1 MPNTDTSADMARIA
15 ENPKKTFVAI
25 PNRMEHHPSALSGRR
40 GGCGY
45 HSPLGDRVQQ
55 ATTMKRVFPPLC
67 IAALVAACG
76 PAAVPTRVQV
86 PGLDRLSGE
95 VSVIDVDLPGA
106 DVASVRGPAGWVLVG
121 ATLDSGRVVGGS
133 SPECALRR
141 TATGAFAAQTT
152 RCASLLGAYAALE
165 RARQFLLAAG
175 AEALPAAPLV
185 VDAGEVPGIHYLAD
199 ADAYTLAQ
207 GPAGARVPAALNPGA
222 VVRAAALRQLH
233 ALRNLG
239 PDDAGAI
246 ATFLGAAAA
255 SDPGYRAASEVG
267 GDPTGQLDLSRPL
280 PVDSVQSAVLAG
292 ALWAWADALGD
303 PAFAAKAALS
313 AARAVAQRSEGG

>member
-55 ATTMKRVFPPLC
+55 ATTMKRVFLPLS

-106 DVASVRGPAGWVLVG
+106 DVASVRGPAGG
-121 ATLDSGRVVGGS
+121 GVVGG
-133 SPECALRR
+133 ALGPRP
-141 TATGAFAAQTT
+141 G
-152 RCASLLGAYAALE
+152 G
-165 RARQFLLAAG
+165 G
-175 AEALPAAPLV
+175 GAAPPI
-185 VDAGEVPGIHYLAD
+185 APRPR
-199 ADAYTLAQ
+199 
-207 GPAGARVPAALNPGA
+207 GP
-222 VVRAAALRQLH
+222 
-233 ALRNLG
+233 
-239 PDDAGAI
+239 GAI
-246 ATFLGAAAA
+246 A
-255 SDPGYRAASEVG
+255 
-267 GDPTGQLDLSRPL
+267 
-280 PVDSVQSAVLAG
+280 
-292 ALWAWADALGD
+292 
-303 PAFAAKAALS
+303 
-313 AARAVAQRSEGG
+313 

>member
-1 MPNTDTSADMARIA
+1 MRR
-15 ENPKKTFVAI
+15 VLLL
-25 PNRMEHHPSALSGRR
+25 LS
-40 GGCGY
+40 
-45 HSPLGDRVQQ
+45 
-55 ATTMKRVFPPLC
+55 T
-67 IAALVAACG
+67 AAFVAACG
-76 PAAVPTRVQV
+76 PAAVPARVQV

-95 VSVIDVDLPGA
+95 VAAIDVDLPGI
-106 DVASVRGPAGWVLVG
+106 DPASVRGPSGWVLVG
-121 ATLDSGRVVGGS
+121 ATLESGRVVGGS

-141 TATGAFAAQTT
+141 TVAGSLAAQTA
-152 RCASLLGAYAALE
+152 RCASFLGAYASLE

-185 VDAGEVPGIHYLAD
+185 VDASDAVPGLRYLAE

-207 GPAGARVPAALNPGA
+207 GPSGARVPAALNPGA
-222 VVRAAALRQLH
+222 VVRAAARRQLH
-233 ALRNLG
+233 ALADAR
-239 PDDAGAI
+239 PDDAEAV

-255 SDPGYRAASEVG
+255 SDPGYLASSEVG

-280 PVDSVQSAVLAG
+280 PAGSAQSAVLAG

-313 AARAVAQRSEGG
+313 AARAVAQRSEGGGPLALLSLVAGQLDGAERDQACAVFRARLSAGEIEACP

>member
-1 MPNTDTSADMARIA
+1 
-15 ENPKKTFVAI
+15 
-25 PNRMEHHPSALSGRR
+25 
-40 GGCGY
+40 
-45 HSPLGDRVQQ
+45 
-55 ATTMKRVFPPLC
+55 MKRVYLPLS

-141 TATGAFAAQTT
+141 TVTGAIAAQTT
-152 RCASLLGAYAALE
+152 RCASLIGAYAALE
-165 RARQFLLAAG
+165 RARQFLLATG
-175 AEALPAAPLV
+175 AEALPAAPLLGD
-185 VDAGEVPGIHYLAD
+185 VDAPAGLRYLPE
-199 ADAYTLAQ
+199 ADAYTLAP

-222 VVRAAALRQLH
+222 VVREAARRQLQSL
-233 ALRNLG
+233 AAVR
-239 PDDAGAI
+239 PDDADAV

-255 SDPGYRAASEVG
+255 SDPGYLAASDVG
-267 GDPTGQLDLSRPL
+267 GDPTGRLDLSRPL
-280 PVDSVQSAVLAG
+280 PSASAHSDVLAG

-303 PAFAAKAALS
+303 PAFAAKAAIS
-313 AARAVAQRSEGG
+313 AARAVSQRPERGGPLALLSLVAGQLDGAERDQACAVFRARLSSGEIEACP